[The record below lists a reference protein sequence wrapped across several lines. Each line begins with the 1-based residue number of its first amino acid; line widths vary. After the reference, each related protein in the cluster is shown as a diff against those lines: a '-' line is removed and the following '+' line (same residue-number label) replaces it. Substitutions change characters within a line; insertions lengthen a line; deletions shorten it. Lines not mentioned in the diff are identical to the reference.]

1 MFASTIKI
9 TFAGAGVSF
18 LAASEKVLQY
28 FLNFYGKTRVGSDK
42 IIQAKHAKFLKDKK
56 TIEDH
61 MSKHAVLLSKKFEIV
76 EKYLSKL
83 PSEFG
88 TWTKP
93 TGGYFV
99 SFDSK
104 PGKAKKIFK
113 LCDEAGLKLTKVGAT
128 FPYNEDP
135 LDQNI
140 RISPSK
146 ISNSDL
152 RKAMEVF
159 VISVLLAG

>member
-1 MFASTIKI
+1 M
-9 TFAGAGVSF
+9 
-18 LAASEKVLQY
+18 
-28 FLNFYGKTRVGSDK
+28 GSP
-42 IIQAKHAKFLKDKK
+42 KK
-56 TIEDH
+56 RIH
-61 MSKHAVLLSKKFEIV
+61 
-76 EKYLSKL
+76 
-83 PSEFG
+83 
-88 TWTKP
+88 
-93 TGGYFV
+93 
-99 SFDSK
+99 
-104 PGKAKKIFK
+104 GKAKKIFK

>member
-1 MFASTIKI
+1 MYKR
-9 TFAGAGVSF
+9 
-18 LAASEKVLQY
+18 Q
-28 FLNFYGKTRVGSDK
+28 
-42 IIQAKHAKFLKDKK
+42 
-56 TIEDH
+56 
-61 MSKHAVLLSKKFEIV
+61 
-76 EKYLSKL
+76 
-83 PSEFG
+83 
-88 TWTKP
+88 
-93 TGGYFV
+93 
-99 SFDSK
+99 FDSK